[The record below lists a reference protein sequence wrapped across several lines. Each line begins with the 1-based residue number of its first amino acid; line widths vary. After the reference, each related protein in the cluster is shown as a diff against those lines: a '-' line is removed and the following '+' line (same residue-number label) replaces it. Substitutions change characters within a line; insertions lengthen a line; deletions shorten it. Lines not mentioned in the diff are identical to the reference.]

1 MMPVAEGASLPKRA
15 GQSRTEVA
23 RADPVKA
30 GGLHYTPSELADFLA
45 RRTLS
50 HVDGDDTTVLDPACG
65 DAALLIAASRAARRR
80 GLGGLRVFGFDQDLA
95 ALGEAE
101 SRLKEAAMSDPTLAH
116 LDFLTSAVANAQGEL
131 LDLPETIPDSFPRQF
146 DVVISNPPYVR
157 TQVLGSEQARRLAQQ
172 FGLTGRVDLYQ
183 AFICA
188 MTTSLK
194 QGGILGLLTSNRFL
208 STQSGAAV
216 RRFLWDN
223 YQLLEL
229 YDFGDTKLF
238 DASVLPVI
246 LVARR
251 GDSGGNQTC
260 TFRRIYEWRG
270 AAPRDSKPLVAS
282 SVVEALDRGDGGQ
295 VQIGR
300 TLHEIE
306 HGRVNR
312 LGGLSGPWILS
323 NAKLDEWLDR
333 VGAHT
338 DATFGDIVKI
348 RVGVKTTADNVFVRD
363 DWDALPEESRP
374 EPDLLRPLL
383 THKSAEKW
391 RAREQRSSLRVLY
404 PHVTRQGR
412 RYAIPLKDFPRA
424 AAYLAEHK
432 EQLQARKY
440 VLEARRAWYE
450 IWVPQNPEDWP
461 RPKIVFPDISETP
474 RFFLDETGA
483 VVQGDSY
490 WIPLKGSLDRE
501 TALLLLAVANSTFAV
516 RFYDTVCVN
525 RLYSGRRRFITQYVQ
540 RFPLPSKGPLTNRL
554 VSSVEELLRLGSA
567 APDRQALEDEV
578 NELVSESFGVVEE
591 RPR

>member
-1 MMPVAEGASLPKRA
+1 MPVTEGASLRKTA

-50 HVDGDDTTVLDPACG
+50 HIDGDDVTVLDPACG
-65 DAALLIAASRAARRR
+65 DAALMIAASRTASSR

-95 ALGEAE
+95 ALSEAE
-101 SRLKEAAMSDPTLAH
+101 SRLKDAAVSDPTLVH
-116 LDFLTSAVANAQGEL
+116 LDFLSSAVANDQGEL
-131 LDLPETIPDSFPRQF
+131 LDLPETIPDSLPRQF

-194 QGGILGLLTSNRFL
+194 RGGTLGLLTSNRFL
-208 STQSGAAV
+208 STQSGASV

-238 DASVLPVI
+238 EASVLPVI

-251 GDSGGNQTC
+251 GESGGDQTC
-260 TFRRIYEWRG
+260 TFRKIYEWRG
-270 AAPRDSKPLVAS
+270 AIPRDSKSLVAS
-282 SVVEALDRGDGGQ
+282 SVIEALDRGDEGH
-295 VQIGR
+295 VQIGT

-306 HGRVNR
+306 SGKVHQ
-312 LGGLSGPWILS
+312 LGGPSEPWILS
-323 NAKLDEWLDR
+323 NAKLDEWLER
-333 VGAHT
+333 VAAHT

-363 DWDALPEESRP
+363 DWDTLPEERRP

-391 RAREQRSSLRVLY
+391 RAREERGSLRVLY
-404 PHVTRQGR
+404 PHLTRQGR
-412 RYAIPLKDFPRA
+412 RYVIPLTDFPRA

-432 EQLQARKY
+432 EQLQARNY
-440 VLEARRAWYE
+440 VLDAGRAWYE

-490 WIPLKGSLDRE
+490 WIPLNGSLDRE
-501 TALLLLAVANSTFAV
+501 TALTLLAVANSSFAL
-516 RFYDTVCVN
+516 RFYDAVCVN

-540 RFPLPSKGPLTNRL
+540 RFPLPAKGRLTSRL
-554 VSSVEELLRLGSA
+554 VSCVEELLKSGPA
-567 APDRQALEDEV
+567 ADDRRALEDEV
-578 NELVSESFGVVEE
+578 NELVNESFGVVEE

>member
-1 MMPVAEGASLPKRA
+1 MA

-30 GGLHYTPSELADFLA
+30 GGLHYTPPELADFLA

-50 HVDGDDTTVLDPACG
+50 HAAGDDITVLDPACG
-65 DAALLIAASRAARRR
+65 DAALLIAASRTARRK
-80 GLGGLRVFGFDQDLA
+80 GLEGFRVFGFDQDLA
-95 ALGEAE
+95 ALAEAE
-101 SRLKEAAMSDPTLAH
+101 RRLKDAAVADPTLSH
-116 LDFLTSAVANAQGEL
+116 SDFLASAVANPQGEL
-131 LDLPETIPDSFPRQF
+131 LGLPATTPDSLPRQF

-172 FGLTGRVDLYQ
+172 FGLSGRVDLYQ

-194 QGGILGLLTSNRFL
+194 RGGMLGLLTSNRFL

-238 DASVLPVI
+238 EASVLPVI

-251 GDSGGNQTC
+251 GDSGGHQTC
-260 TFRRIYEWRG
+260 AFKKIYQWRG
-270 AAPRDSKPLVAS
+270 AVPRDSKAVTAS
-282 SVVEALDRGDGGQ
+282 SVIEALDQGDEGH
-295 VQIGR
+295 VQIGT

-306 HGRVNR
+306 HGRVHQ
-312 LGGLSGPWILS
+312 LGGPSEPWILS
-323 NAKLDEWLDR
+323 NAKLDKWLDR
-333 VGAHT
+333 VAART
-338 DATFGDIVKI
+338 SATFGDIAKI

-363 DWDALPEESRP
+363 DWEALPEGSRP

-383 THKSAEKW
+383 THKSADKW
-391 RAREQRSSLRVLY
+391 RAREERLSLRVLY
-404 PHVTRQGR
+404 PHLARQGR
-412 RYAIPLKDFPRA
+412 RYAVPLTDFPRA
-424 AAYLAEHK
+424 AAYLAEHR
-432 EQLQARKY
+432 EQLQARDY
-440 VLEARRAWYE
+440 VLEAGRAWYE

-490 WIPLKGSLDRE
+490 WIPLNGSLDRE
-501 TALLLLAVANSTFAV
+501 TALTLLAVANSSFAL
-516 RFYDTVCVN
+516 RFYDAVCVN

-540 RFPLPSKGPLTNRL
+540 RFPLPAKGPLTSRL
-554 VSSVEELLRLGSA
+554 VSCVEELLKSGPA
-567 APDRQALEDEV
+567 ADDRRTLEDEV
-578 NELVSESFGVVEE
+578 DELVSKSFGVVEE

>member
-1 MMPVAEGASLPKRA
+1 M
-15 GQSRTEVA
+15 
-23 RADPVKA
+23 KA
-30 GGLHYTPSELADFLA
+30 GGVHYTPPDLANFLA
-45 RRTLS
+45 RRTLA
-50 HVDGDDTTVLDPACG
+50 HVDGDDPSVLDPACG
-65 DAALLIAASRAARRR
+65 DAALLIAASRAAHRRR
-80 GLGGLRVFGFDQDLA
+80 LGGIRLFGFDQDLA

-101 SRLKEAAMSDPTLAH
+101 SRLKEVGVSDPMLAH
-116 LDFLTSAVANAQGEL
+116 LNFLASPVANTQGEL
-131 LDLPETIPDSFPRQF
+131 LGMRKTVPNSFPSQF

-157 TQVLGSEQARRLAQQ
+157 TQVLGKELARRLAVQ
-172 FGLTGRVDLYQ
+172 FGLTGRIDLYQ

-188 MTTSLK
+188 MTRSLK
-194 QGGILGLLTSNRFL
+194 HGGVLGLLTSNRFL

-216 RRFLWDN
+216 RSFLWNN

-251 GDSGGNQTC
+251 GDSGGIQTC
-260 TFRRIYEWRG
+260 NFSKIYEWRG
-270 AAPRDSKPLVAS
+270 TAPGDSGTIVAS
-282 SVVEALDRGDGGQ
+282 SAVEALDRGDEGQ
-295 VQIGR
+295 VRIGK

-306 HGRVNR
+306 RGRVHR
-312 LGGLSGPWILS
+312 LGGPSEPWVLS
-323 NAKLDEWLDR
+323 NAKLDEWLNT
-333 VGAHT
+333 VSAHT
-338 DATFGDIVKI
+338 DATFGDVVKI
-348 RVGVKTTADNVFVRD
+348 RVGVKTTADTVFVRD
-363 DWDALPEESRP
+363 DWDTLPEESRP
-374 EPDLLRPLL
+374 EADLLKPLL

-391 RAREQRSSLRVLY
+391 RARDPGNSLKILY
-404 PHVTRQGR
+404 PHVSQQGR
-412 RYAIPLKDFPRA
+412 RHVIRLEDFPRA
-424 AAYLAEHK
+424 AAYLADHK

-490 WIPLKGSLDRE
+490 WIPLNGSLDRE
-501 TALLLLAVANSTFAV
+501 TTLLFLAVANSTFAV

-540 RFPLPSKGPLTNRL
+540 KFPLPKRGLLTSRM
-554 VSSVEELLRLGSA
+554 VSRVEELLKLGST
-567 APDRQALEDEV
+567 APDREALEAEV

-591 RPR
+591 RLR